1 MNEQRVT
8 TKHVAVGDTM
18 VFPTHFDFSDGT
30 GVGRRVERSVAKV
43 VEIRNDSQAKTII
56 GDNGAEWYGGAA
68 SKVTK
73 VVEPYEPADTT
84 DRLRFDHGDGPLPI
98 EDAS

>member
-56 GDNGAEWYGGAA
+56 RRQRRR
-68 SKVTK
+68 
-73 VVEPYEPADTT
+73 VVRRRGVEGHEGCRAV
-84 DRLRFDHGDGPLPI
+84 
-98 EDAS
+98 